1 MVQVEVLFPA
11 ATGLILVAASGLGY
25 RIYRVS
31 GNTAVLWLAVGLLF
45 VAVQSFLEAFIE
57 FRIFS
62 VEGFY
67 GSREHLALDAV
78 RGFFIVLWAFAQ
90 VLILLEMAGI
100 AVGWV
105 YYGLPLL
112 VLVAGTVFTVAVN
125 FVADIPDADN
135 RLLVSSI
142 GRVLGILV
150 PVSLL
155 LGAFIIAALARP
167 TGSRG
172 AMVIGAAFLLHA
184 FTLPLYSLAKGL
196 GPATLGLWYAFGGV
210 VPALAALYGFR
221 QLAQEAAAGEG

>member
-1 MVQVEVLFPA
+1 MVQVEALFPA
-11 ATGLILVAASGLGY
+11 VTGLILLAAAGLGY
-25 RIYRVS
+25 RIYSVS
-31 GNTAVLWLAVGLLF
+31 GNTAVLWLALGLLF

-57 FRIFS
+57 FRALGE
-62 VEGFY
+62 EGFF
-67 GSREHLALDAV
+67 GSETHFTLDAV

-90 VLILLEMAGI
+90 VLILMELAGV
-100 AVGWV
+100 AAGWV

-125 FVADIPDADN
+125 FVADIPDAAN

-155 LGAFIIAALARP
+155 LGAFFIAALARP

-172 AMVIGAAFLLHA
+172 AMIIGAAFLLHA
-184 FTLPLYSLAKGL
+184 FTLPLYSVAKGL
-196 GPATLGLWYAFGGV
+196 GPATLGLWYAVGGV
-210 VPALAALYGFR
+210 IPALAAVYGFR
-221 QLAQEAAAGEG
+221 ELAREAAVEG